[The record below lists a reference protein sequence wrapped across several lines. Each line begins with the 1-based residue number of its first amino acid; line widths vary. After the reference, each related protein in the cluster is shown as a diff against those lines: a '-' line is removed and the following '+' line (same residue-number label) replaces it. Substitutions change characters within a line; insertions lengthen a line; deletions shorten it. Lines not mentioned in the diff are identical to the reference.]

1 MNGIIKVYKSL
12 CSLGFFV
19 KKAVEFLKKDLVM
32 KKVID
37 GVGEVKVNKS
47 DDYFL
52 SLVTSIMYQQLNG
65 KAAKSIFDRFASA
78 CGPVTPVNV
87 LGLND
92 EVLMGCGVSRQKRSY
107 LKSLAQRF
115 IDDLI
120 TPEKFYEM
128 SDQEVI
134 DELVQVRGLGVW
146 SAQMFLMFSLGRLD
160 VFAPLDYGL
169 RKAIQVNYGLEN
181 MPSPKEAKVFAERWK
196 PYRTIASLYLWKSV
210 D

>member
-1 MNGIIKVYKSL
+1 M
-12 CSLGFFV
+12 

-32 KKVID
+32 KGIIES
-37 GVGEVKVNKS
+37 VGEVKVDKS

-52 SLVTSIMYQQLNG
+52 SLVTSIMYQQLNS
-65 KAAKSIFDRFASA
+65 KAAKSIFDRFAEA

-87 LGLND
+87 FGLSD
-92 EVLMGCGVSRQKRSY
+92 EVLKGCGLSRQKRSY
-107 LKSLAQRF
+107 LKSLAEHF
-115 IDDLI
+115 LNNII
-120 TPEKFYEM
+120 TPGKFHEL
-128 SDQEVI
+128 SDQEVV

-169 RKAIQVNYGLEN
+169 RKAIQVNYSLKE
-181 MPSPKEAKVFAERWK
+181 MPSPKEAEAFAERWK